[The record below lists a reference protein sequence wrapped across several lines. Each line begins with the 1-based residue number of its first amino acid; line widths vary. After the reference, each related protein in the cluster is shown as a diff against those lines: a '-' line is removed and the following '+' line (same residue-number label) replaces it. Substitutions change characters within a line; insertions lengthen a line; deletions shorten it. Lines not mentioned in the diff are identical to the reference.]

1 MLETA
6 NIGEEIETM
15 DTMIG
20 AGTGAGKAGDGA
32 AALIKNS
39 DTKSFMADVIEAS
52 RQVPVI
58 VDFWA
63 PWCGPCKQLGPALEK
78 AVNEA
83 KGAVRLV
90 KIDID
95 KNQQLA
101 AQMRIQSIPA
111 VYAFYQGQPVDGFV
125 GALPDSQVKTFVG
138 KLATLAGGAEP
149 GPSPIEEALE
159 QAEESLAAGEH
170 GAASALFNQVLTH
183 EAANLRAI
191 SGLTLAHL
199 AAGDTKAARKA
210 FERAPAPKREDAA
223 LAKAKAALELA
234 EQGASAAGKLGELEA
249 ALAADPNNHQAR
261 FDRAMAL
268 YGAGQQEQAVD
279 DLLEIIGRK
288 RDWNEEAARKQLVKF
303 FEALVATNPVTLAG
317 RRRLSSLLFR

>member
-1 MLETA
+1 
-6 NIGEEIETM
+6 M

-20 AGTGAGKAGDGA
+20 AGNGAAPAANGAG
-32 AALIKNS
+32 ALVKNG

-52 RQVPVI
+52 RSVPVI

-83 KGAVRLV
+83 KGAVRMV
-90 KIDID
+90 NIDID

-111 VYAFYQGQPVDGFV
+111 VYAFFQGQPVDGFV
-125 GALPDSQVKTFVG
+125 GALPDSQVKTFVN
-138 KLATLAGGAEP
+138 KLAGLAGGAEA
-149 GPSPIEEALE
+149 GPSPVEEALE
-159 QAEESLAAGEH
+159 QADESLAAGDH
-170 GAASALFNQVLTH
+170 GTATAIYDQVLAH
-183 EAANLRAI
+183 EAGNLKAVA
-191 SGLTLAHL
+191 GLTLAAI
-199 AAGDTKAARKA
+199 AAKDVKAARKA
-210 FERAPAPKREDAA
+210 FDRAPADKRADAA

-249 ALAADPNNHQAR
+249 AIATDPNNHQAR

-268 YGAGQQEQAVD
+268 YAAGQQEQAID
-279 DLLEIIGRK
+279 DLLEIITRK

-303 FEALVATNPVTLAG
+303 FEALGATHELTLSG

>member
-1 MLETA
+1 
-6 NIGEEIETM
+6 M

-20 AGTGAGKAGDGA
+20 AGNGAAPAAPGAG
-32 AALIKNS
+32 ALVKNS

-52 RQVPVI
+52 RSVPVI

-83 KGAVRLV
+83 KGAVRMV

-125 GALPDSQVKTFVG
+125 GALPDSQVKTFVN
-138 KLATLAGGAEP
+138 KLAGLAGGAEA
-149 GPSPIEEALE
+149 GPSPVEEALE
-159 QAEESLAAGEH
+159 QAAESLAEGDH
-170 GAASALFNQVLTH
+170 GTATAIYDQVLAH
-183 EAANLRAI
+183 EAGNLKAV
-191 SGLTLAHL
+191 SGLTLSAL
-199 AAGDTKAARKA
+199 AAKDVKAARKA
-210 FERAPAPKREDAA
+210 FERAPADKREDAA

-234 EQGASAAGKLGELEA
+234 EQGASAAGKLGEFEA
-249 ALAADPNNHQAR
+249 ALAVDPNNHQAR

-268 YGAGQQEQAVD
+268 YASGQQEQAID
-279 DLLEIIGRK
+279 ELLEIVSRK

-303 FEALVATNPVTLAG
+303 FEALGATNPLTLSG

>member
-39 DTKSFMADVIEAS
+39 DTKNFMADVIEAS

-125 GALPDSQVKTFVG
+125 GALPDSQVKAFVG

-159 QAEESLAAGEH
+159 QADESLAAGEH

-210 FERAPAPKREDAA
+210 FERAPAAKREDAA

-234 EQGASAAGKLGELEA
+234 EQAAGAAGKLGELEA
-249 ALAADPNNHQAR
+249 ALARDGNDHQAR

-268 YGAGQQEQAVD
+268 YASGEQEKAVD
-279 DLLEIIGRK
+279 DLLEIVTRK

-303 FEALVATNPVTLAG
+303 FEALGATHPLTLSG

>member
-1 MLETA
+1 
-6 NIGEEIETM
+6 M

-20 AGTGAGKAGDGA
+20 AGNGAANAGGPGANGAG
-32 AALIKNS
+32 ALVKNG

-52 RQVPVI
+52 RTVPVI

-83 KGAVRLV
+83 RGAVRMV

-125 GALPDSQVKTFVG
+125 GALPESQVKTFVS
-138 KLATLAGGAEP
+138 KLAGLAGGAAA
-149 GPSPIEEALE
+149 GPSPVDEALE
-159 QAEESLAAGEH
+159 QAEASLAEGDHNTAK
-170 GAASALFNQVLTH
+170 AIFDQVLAH
-183 EAANLRAI
+183 EPGNLKAVA
-191 SGLTLAHL
+191 GLTLAAI
-199 AAGDTKAARKA
+199 AARDVKAARKA
-210 FERAPAPKREDAA
+210 FERAPADKREDPA

-234 EQGASAAGKLGELEA
+234 EQGASASAKLGEYEA
-249 ALAADPNNHQAR
+249 ALAADANNHQAR

-268 YGAGQQEQAVD
+268 YASGQQEQAID
-279 DLLEIIGRK
+279 DLLEIIARK

-303 FEALVATNPVTLAG
+303 FEALGATNPLTLSG

>member
-1 MLETA
+1 
-6 NIGEEIETM
+6 M

-20 AGTGAGKAGDGA
+20 AGNGAAPAAPGAG
-32 AALIKNS
+32 ALVKNG

-52 RQVPVI
+52 RSVPVI

-83 KGAVRLV
+83 KGAVRMV

-125 GALPDSQVKTFVG
+125 GALPDSQVKTFVN
-138 KLATLAGGAEP
+138 KLAGLAGGAAG
-149 GPSPIEEALE
+149 GPSPVEEALE
-159 QAEESLAAGEH
+159 QADESLAAGDH
-170 GAASALFNQVLTH
+170 GTATAIYDQVLAH
-183 EAANLRAI
+183 ESTNLKAVA
-191 SGLTLAHL
+191 GLTLAAL
-199 AAGDTKAARKA
+199 AAKDVKAARKA
-210 FERAPAPKREDAA
+210 FDRTPSDKREDAA

-249 ALAADPNNHQAR
+249 ALAADPSNHQAR

-279 DLLEIIGRK
+279 DLLEIISRK

-303 FEALVATNPVTLAG
+303 FEALGATNPVTLAG